1 MPGRSKEEGEE
12 VKQKWPSKKKLIVW
26 TVLSNRKRRRR
37 FPVFVLGGECVRVCE
52 CVCVV
57 SSAFFIIVGGCVY
70 EGESTI
76 FGVCTH
82 THRSNPLTHSR
93 KDWYGFSKQQHHQRE
108 RNHRHR
114 EQSRGSSSI
123 FLAIGR
129 PHWSIIPQDTHLHTC
144 VSPGV
149 STSLMYWTT
158 VISSS
163 SRAGQS
169 RHRAECVSAGLVRVS
184 ECAFYRKQR

>member
-1 MPGRSKEEGEE
+1 M
-12 VKQKWPSKKKLIVW
+12 W

-37 FPVFVLGGECVRVCE
+37 FPVFVLGGVCVRVCE

-82 THRSNPLTHSR
+82 THTPIQPAHPFTERSVRIYQATASSER
-93 KDWYGFSKQQHHQRE
+93 ERE

>member
-1 MPGRSKEEGEE
+1 MAIEEKINCVDSFIQSKA
-12 VKQKWPSKKKLIVW
+12 KKKISRICSGGRVCARVW
-26 TVLSNRKRRRR
+26 
-37 FPVFVLGGECVRVCE
+37 VRVCGVKRILHHRWWL
-52 CVCVV
+52 CVWRRVNYLWSV
-57 SSAFFIIVGGCVY
+57 H
-70 EGESTI
+70 
-76 FGVCTH
+76 TH
-82 THRSNPLTHSR
+82 THTDPTRSPIHGKIGTDLASNSIIR
-93 KDWYGFSKQQHHQRE
+93 ERERE

>member
-82 THRSNPLTHSR
+82 THTDPTRSPIHGKIGTDLASNSII
-93 KDWYGFSKQQHHQRE
+93 RE
-108 RNHRHR
+108 RER
-114 EQSRGSSSI
+114 E
-123 FLAIGR
+123 
-129 PHWSIIPQDTHLHTC
+129 II
-144 VSPGV
+144 
-149 STSLMYWTT
+149 
-158 VISSS
+158 VIES
-163 SRAGQS
+163 SREDRLQFFLRSVVLTGQS
-169 RHRAECVSAGLVRVS
+169 SPRIHIYIHVCPLVCQPPSCTGPPSSAAAAELGRAGIEQNVCLPDL
-184 ECAFYRKQR
+184 CA